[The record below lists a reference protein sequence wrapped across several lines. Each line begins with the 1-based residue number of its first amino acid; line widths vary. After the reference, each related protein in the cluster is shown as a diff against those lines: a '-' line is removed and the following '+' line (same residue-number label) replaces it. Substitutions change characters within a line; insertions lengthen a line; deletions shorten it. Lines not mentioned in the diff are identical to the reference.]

1 MTRRIRIFQVDA
13 FTTDRF
19 TGNPAGVV
27 LDADSL
33 NDAEMLAIARELN
46 NADTAFVLK
55 PDGPDHDLRVRFF
68 TPRTEASFVGH
79 ATVATHFVLS
89 REGAAVQP
97 DRRPRAPAAE
107 IGARGRRSARRR
119 AITRRIAVRQPAPPL
134 GRQLNDRE
142 RLAVLD
148 ALALSTGDIDTRCP
162 LRIVG
167 GAGTRLLIGVR
178 STEQLKQLKP
188 DYSRLTTLSAQLGAA
203 GFFVFTLAHGQA
215 GCLTESRMFCPAL
228 GIPEDPVSGNAHG
241 LLGAYL
247 AEQGLLPHDGRHRAV
262 HRRAGA
268 PRASRRPR
276 RRRARIQRRQA
287 RRRVDR
293 RPGRRDLRNRDDVVR
308 GRRRTKSVSG
318 ETRGIGP
325 DCPRPYR
332 LAVPIPLSPT

>member
-1 MTRRIRIFQVDA
+1 MSRRIRIFQVDA

-27 LDADSL
+27 LDADAL

-55 PDGPDHDLRVRFF
+55 PEGPDHELRVRFF

-89 REGAAVQP
+89 RDGAPKIDSDGAPNTPNGARVRQKQKSGVVDVEVRGEGA
-97 DRRPRAPAAE
+97 
-107 IGARGRRSARRR
+107 
-119 AITRRIAVRQPAPPL
+119 TRRIAVRQPAPPL

-167 GAGTRLLIGVR
+167 GAGTRLIIGVR
-178 STEQLKQLKP
+178 STDQLKQLKP
-188 DYSRLTTLSAQLGAA
+188 DFSRLTTLSAQLGAA
-203 GFFVFTLAHGQA
+203 GFFVFTLTHALP

-247 AEQGLLPHDGRHRAV
+247 AEQGLLQHADGRARFTGAQGHHLNRSGRIDVELEFAPNDKGEHKLDGVWIVGQAV
-262 HRRAGA
+262 
-268 PRASRRPR
+268 S
-276 RRRARIQRRQA
+276 IF
-287 RRRVDR
+287 
-293 RPGRRDLRNRDDVVR
+293 
-308 GRRRTKSVSG
+308 
-318 ETRGIGP
+318 ETEMVF
-325 DCPRPYR
+325 D
-332 LAVPIPLSPT
+332 